1 MKKKGLVGAVV
12 SALCV
17 ILYYGVAA
25 VMFVRVPD
33 IDPLAKML
41 LILVPIGICGVVIL
55 VLVQH
60 LRELKSDEC
69 DDLDKY

>member
-25 VMFVRVPD
+25 VMFARVPD

-55 VLVQH
+55 VLVQR

-69 DDLDKY
+69 DDLEKY

>member
-17 ILYYGVAA
+17 ILYYGVGA
-25 VMFVRVPD
+25 VIFARVPD

-55 VLVQH
+55 VLVQR

-69 DDLDKY
+69 DDLDQY

>member
-25 VMFVRVPD
+25 VMFARVPD

-55 VLVQH
+55 VLVQR

>member
-1 MKKKGLVGAVV
+1 MKKKELVGAVV

-25 VMFVRVPD
+25 VMFARVPD

-55 VLVQH
+55 VLVQR

>member
-1 MKKKGLVGAVV
+1 
-12 SALCV
+12 
-17 ILYYGVAA
+17 
-25 VMFVRVPD
+25 MFARVPD

-55 VLVQH
+55 VLVQR

>member
-1 MKKKGLVGAVV
+1 MKKKELVGAVV

-25 VMFVRVPD
+25 VMFARVPD

-55 VLVQH
+55 VLVQR

-69 DDLDKY
+69 DDLEKY

>member
-25 VMFVRVPD
+25 VMFARVPD
-33 IDPLAKML
+33 IDPLAKIL
-41 LILVPIGICGVVIL
+41 LILIPIGICGVVTL
-55 VLVQH
+55 VLVQR
-60 LRELKSDEC
+60 LRELKSDEY

>member
-1 MKKKGLVGAVV
+1 MKKKELVGAVV

-17 ILYYGVAA
+17 ILYYGVAT
-25 VMFVRVPD
+25 VMFARVPD

-55 VLVQH
+55 VLVQR

>member
-1 MKKKGLVGAVV
+1 MKKKELVGAVV

-25 VMFVRVPD
+25 VMFARVPD

-55 VLVQH
+55 VLVQR
-60 LRELKSDEC
+60 LRELKSDEY
-69 DDLDKY
+69 DDLDQY

>member
-17 ILYYGVAA
+17 ILYYGAAA
-25 VMFVRVPD
+25 VMFARVPD

-55 VLVQH
+55 VLVQR

-69 DDLDKY
+69 DDLEKY

>member
-1 MKKKGLVGAVV
+1 MKKKELVGAVV
-12 SALCV
+12 SALCI

-25 VMFVRVPD
+25 VMFARVPD

-55 VLVQH
+55 VLVQR

>member
-25 VMFVRVPD
+25 VMFARVPD
-33 IDPLAKML
+33 IEPLAKML

-55 VLVQH
+55 VLVQR

-69 DDLDKY
+69 DDLDQY

>member
-25 VMFVRVPD
+25 VMFASVPD

-55 VLVQH
+55 VLVQR

-69 DDLDKY
+69 DDLEKY

>member
-55 VLVQH
+55 VLVQR

>member
-1 MKKKGLVGAVV
+1 MKKKELVGAVA

-25 VMFVRVPD
+25 VMFARVPD

-55 VLVQH
+55 VLVQR

>member
-1 MKKKGLVGAVV
+1 MEKRELVGAVV

-25 VMFVRVPD
+25 VMFARVPD

-55 VLVQH
+55 VLVQR

>member
-1 MKKKGLVGAVV
+1 MV

-25 VMFVRVPD
+25 VMFARVPD

-55 VLVQH
+55 VLVQR

>member
-1 MKKKGLVGAVV
+1 MVGAVV

-25 VMFVRVPD
+25 VMFARVPD

-55 VLVQH
+55 VLVQR

-69 DDLDKY
+69 DDLEKY

>member
-1 MKKKGLVGAVV
+1 MV

-55 VLVQH
+55 VLVQR